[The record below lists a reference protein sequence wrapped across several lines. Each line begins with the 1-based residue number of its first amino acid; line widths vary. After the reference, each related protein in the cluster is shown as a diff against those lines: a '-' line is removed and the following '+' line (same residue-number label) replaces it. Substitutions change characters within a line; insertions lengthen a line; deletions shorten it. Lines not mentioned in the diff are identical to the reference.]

1 MCYITTT
8 EACCSL
14 AEIGSFSREE
24 TVASIKEAII
34 EDLLEYKD
42 YRTGDLKEYPTCY
55 IATTT
60 TEQIAAAEALKAL
73 GFVGKKFYGRHQ
85 PSKGPRNKYMTLWTR
100 TSIPPGILREAKRR
114 AKEYL

>member
-14 AEIGSFSREE
+14 AEIGSFSSEE
-24 TVASIKEAII
+24 TVKNIREAII
-34 EDLLEYKD
+34 EFLLEYKD
-42 YRTGDLKEYPTCY
+42 YHDNVLREYPTCF
-55 IATTT
+55 IATTRT
-60 TEQIAAAEALKAL
+60 KQTAAAKALRAL

-85 PSKGPRNKYMTLWTR
+85 PSEGPRNKYMTLWTR

-114 AKEYL
+114 ARE